1 MSPRTASKTMFI
13 KLSNNARRGW
23 TMAEFMVAM
32 AVFSVSAI
40 AMMSLFG
47 FSARSFAALTNYG
60 LLDQANR
67 EAMDLLTREIRQAK
81 YISNYTTNT
90 ITILTGDS
98 PPLSVTYS
106 FSDGT
111 KQMLRTATDGVT
123 TTTQVLL
130 NNCNL
135 LSFSLFTRVPISGS
149 YDAFP
154 VATTNWAQTVKVVQ
168 LTWKTSTTLPNA
180 AVNSENVQTARIV
193 IRKQDDGL
201 SP

>member
-1 MSPRTASKTMFI
+1 MFI
-13 KLSNNARRGW
+13 KSSNKTRGGW
-23 TMAEFMVAM
+23 TLAEFMVAA
-32 AVFSVSAI
+32 AVFSVASV
-40 AMMSLFG
+40 AMIGLFG
-47 FSARSFAALTNYG
+47 FSVRSFAALTNYG
-60 LLDQANR
+60 ILDQANR

-81 YISNYTTNT
+81 YISNFTTNT
-90 ITILTGDS
+90 ITVLTGDT

-106 FSDGT
+106 FSPST

-130 NNCNL
+130 ENCNL
-135 LSFSLFTRVPISGS
+135 LSFSLFTRVPISGT

-193 IRKQDDGL
+193 IRKQDDGV
-201 SP
+201 SSY